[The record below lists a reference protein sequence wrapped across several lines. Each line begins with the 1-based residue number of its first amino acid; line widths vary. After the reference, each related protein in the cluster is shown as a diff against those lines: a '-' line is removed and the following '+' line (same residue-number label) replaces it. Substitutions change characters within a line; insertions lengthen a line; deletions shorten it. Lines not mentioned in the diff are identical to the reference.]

1 MLASSRH
8 EQAPKLPKK
17 ATDIS
22 EWTFKSHRGSRLG
35 MNVRQNTRETLVR
48 FSTSLHRTR
57 PPPQSWRRGTPKPEL
72 QPSRNPPPGPRPV
85 KYWRLG
91 RTWPVMLRT
100 TCLAGTTLIAEDQ
113 SDMGRET
120 DTWSRLCRTWLSLSH
135 EDSAPLRNGSRTR
148 RKRNGCFINI
158 GIYLKQNILRFGEWS
173 TDVDT
178 FRDKEMG
185 WQQ

>member
-1 MLASSRH
+1 
-8 EQAPKLPKK
+8 
-17 ATDIS
+17 
-22 EWTFKSHRGSRLG
+22 

-48 FSTSLHRTR
+48 FSTSLHRAR
-57 PPPQSWRRGTPKPEL
+57 PSPSPGDVGRPSLIYSPVGPPPR
-72 QPSRNPPPGPRPV
+72 PRPV

-135 EDSAPLRNGSRTR
+135 EAHEDSAPLRNGSRTR
-148 RKRNGCFINI
+148 RKRTGCFISI
-158 GIYLKQNILRFGEWS
+158 GINLKQFILRFGEWG

-178 FRDKEMG
+178 SRDKELG
-185 WQQ
+185 RQQ